1 MAMDVWRPRVFR
13 SLRPIEEMER
23 FMEESFPDWPFLRTV
38 WRRVPGEEL
47 GWSPS
52 IEMYD
57 RGERLVIRAEL
68 PGVKKEDVDIS
79 VTGEFLTI
87 KGERKAPADVRD
99 EQYYRCELCY
109 GPFSRTIS
117 FPASGV
123 RDKIEAQYADGVLEV
138 HLPKAQEAITRKI
151 EIQAK

>member
-1 MAMDVWRPRVFR
+1 MVMDVWRPRVYR
-13 SLRPIEEMER
+13 SLRPFEEMER
-23 FMEESFPDWPFLRTV
+23 FMEESFPDRPFFRSI

-57 RGERLVIRAEL
+57 KDDSLFVKAEL

-79 VTGEFLTI
+79 VTGDLLTI
-87 KGERKAPADVRD
+87 KGERKPPSDVKD
-99 EQYYRCELCY
+99 EQYYRCEVCY

-117 FPASGV
+117 LPSSV
-123 RDKIEAQYADGVLEV
+123 KTDQIVAQYADGILEI
-138 HLPKAQEAITRKI
+138 HLPKAEEAMTKKI
-151 EIQAK
+151 EIKSK